1 MPEYSIIIPVYN
13 RPAEVKELLESLV
26 VQSAKNFEIIVV
38 EDGSSE
44 RCDDVVKNFSS
55 HLDISYYYKPNSG
68 PGDSR
73 NYGIS
78 KCKSDFFIFFDSDCI
93 IPPHYFQTVNS
104 FFKIFLPE
112 CYGGP
117 DRAHPHFTPLQK
129 AISYTMTSL
138 FTTGGIRGGKTKG
151 FHPRSFNM
159 GFSRKVFDAT
169 NGYSKMRFGEDVDLS
184 LRIEEAGFNSYL
196 IEDAY
201 VFHKRRTDFKK
212 FYKQI
217 YNSGIAR
224 INLHKRHPG
233 SLKLTHFFPAMFVS
247 FSILSFL
254 ATLLNPLFV
263 MPLAGYTLL
272 IFFDSSLKNRSIR
285 IGFLS
290 VQSLF
295 VQMFA
300 YGLGFMKSFWRRI
313 ILGKDEF
320 SAFEKNFYK

>member
-1 MPEYSIIIPVYN
+1 MLQFSIIIPVFN
-13 RPAEVKELLESLV
+13 RPEEVKELLASLAGQTV
-26 VQSAKNFEIIVV
+26 KNFEIVIV

-44 RCDDVVKNFSS
+44 KCEDIAKSFINE
-55 HLDISYYYKPNSG
+55 LDISYFYKSNSG

-73 NYGIS
+73 NYGIAKS
-78 KCKSDFFIFFDSDCI
+78 KNDFFIFFDSDCI
-93 IPPHYFQTVNS
+93 IPPHYFQSLNR
-104 FFKIFLPE
+104 FFEMFQVD

-117 DRAHPHFTPLQK
+117 DRAHPQFTPLQK

-138 FTTGGIRGGKTKG
+138 FTTGGIRGGKKKG

-159 GFSRKVFDAT
+159 GFSRKVFEAT
-169 NGYSKMRFGEDVDLS
+169 KGYSKMRFGEDVDLS
-184 LRIEEAGFNSYL
+184 MRIESAGFKSFL
-196 IEDAY
+196 VDDAY

-233 SLKLTHFFPAMFVS
+233 SLKPTHFFPAVFVL
-247 FSILSFL
+247 FTIGSFL
-254 ATLLNPLFV
+254 LAIATPFFLV
-263 MPLAGYTLL
+263 PLALYTFVIFVDASVKNKSLL
-272 IFFDSSLKNRSIR
+272 I
-285 IGFLS
+285 GWLS

-300 YGLGFMKSFWRRI
+300 YGLGFIKSFWRRI
-313 ILGKDEF
+313 ILGMDEF